1 MILNFFSSVIVH
13 ELFAPLD
20 HILLHIKGGSIL
32 VTQVP
37 AMNTELSRQNP
48 FGLIIAPS
56 EINKPIE
63 FSLYYDDG
71 EVIGKKIRV
80 KSIF

>member
-1 MILNFFSSVIVH
+1 
-13 ELFAPLD
+13 
-20 HILLHIKGGSIL
+20 
-32 VTQVP
+32 VP